1 MTKLFG
7 RISVCG
13 WLTLS
18 LLALGC
24 ASTAPSGKNAPNHV
38 PSLAS
43 SLGSVHAAGK
53 PEAAQ
58 PKLPNPV
65 EGSRLFRQAL
75 QQLEQRNSARAIE
88 LFEQSAEADPTQA
101 ATQNNL
107 GILYKQTG
115 QLDKAIAAYQQAVAR
130 QSSYPDAYY
139 NLALAH
145 RANGQFK
152 QAEDA
157 YLKALAQNDQ
167 FADAHYN
174 LGILYE
180 LYLAQPAKALEQYQ
194 TYLRLN
200 GAHAK
205 EVTAWA
211 SALERLV
218 PKPAAPAPAQSS
230 AQPAP
235 QPPPQASS
243 NQAAPAA
250 PTPPAAQ
257 PPAPQGATTP

>member
-1 MTKLFG
+1 MTRLFR
-7 RISVCG
+7 RIGVCG
-13 WLTLS
+13 WLALS
-18 LLALGC
+18 LLAMGC
-24 ASTAPSGKNAPNHV
+24 ASTASSGKNTPTHV

-43 SLGSVHAAGK
+43 TLGSVHAAGK
-53 PEAAQ
+53 PEPAQ

-75 QQLEQRNSARAIE
+75 QQLEQRNNARAIE

-130 QSSYPDAYY
+130 QAAYPDAYY
-139 NLALAH
+139 NLALAY
-145 RANGQFK
+145 RASGQFK
-152 QAEDA
+152 EAEGA
-157 YLKALAQNDQ
+157 YLKALAQNEQ

-180 LYLAQPAKALEQYQ
+180 LYLGQPAKALEQYQ
-194 TYLRLN
+194 AYLRLN

-205 EVTAWA
+205 DVTTWA
-211 SALERLV
+211 ASLERLV
-218 PKPAAPAPAQSS
+218 PKPAAPAPAQPSG
-230 AQPAP
+230 QPS
-235 QPPPQASS
+235 Q
-243 NQAAPAA
+243 NQAAPAS
-250 PTPPAAQ
+250 PTPPAG
-257 PPAPQGATTP
+257 PSAPQGAPAP